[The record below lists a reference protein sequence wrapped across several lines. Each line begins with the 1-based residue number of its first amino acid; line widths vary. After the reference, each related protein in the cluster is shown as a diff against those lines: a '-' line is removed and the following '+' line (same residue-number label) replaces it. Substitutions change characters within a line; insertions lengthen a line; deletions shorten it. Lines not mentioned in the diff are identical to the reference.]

1 MTHMT
6 SNMQIDVAN
15 YRMLANGSRKLRHP
29 ILFLKWSNL
38 TTITAFSCP
47 NPNFSLFPLVYP
59 NIFCTFAIKYIPAYF
74 MKTDN
79 LKQYIEDL
87 NQQYKTGSA
96 REHAYRPALKVLMQ
110 SLLPKMVVTNEPAHV
125 DCGAPDYMVSREKDH
140 LPVFFIEAKD
150 LNDADLD
157 GRSKTGHKEQFDR
170 YKQALDRIIFTDY
183 LDFHLYEHGE
193 LFSTVRIAEVSGNKI
208 VGKPDAEE
216 DFLAMVDHLATSE
229 IQRITSAAQLAKIM
243 AGKARLLANII
254 ETAMNED
261 AESYENDNLH
271 GQYQAFKDVLIQE
284 LKISDFADI
293 YAQTI
298 AYGMFAARLHDDT
311 PEDFSREEAA
321 RLIPK
326 TNPFLRQIF
335 NNLAGNDLD
344 DRIAWVVDDLVTVFK
359 AANLQKIMKTYSSG
373 KRHHDPM
380 IHFYEDFLSEYNP
393 KLRKSKGVWY
403 TPQPVV
409 SFIVR
414 AVDEILQKEFGLAE
428 GLADYSMIEKDVVV
442 EQSRDRRTTDGM
454 KHEKRK
460 FHRVQILDPATG
472 TGTFLAEVVNQIYD
486 RYRDQQGIWQ
496 QYVEQHLLPR
506 LNGFEIL
513 MASYAV
519 AHLKLDMLLSETGYQ
534 HKSDKRLHVYLTNS
548 LEECN
553 NEPRTLFSQ
562 WLSREAAEA
571 NVIKRDRPVMVVI
584 GNPPYSGESQNK
596 GKWIMS
602 LMDAYKKEPG
612 GRVPLNERNP
622 KWLNDDYVKFIR
634 LAQNYIEKKGE
645 GIIGFINPHGYL
657 DNPTFRGMRWN
668 LLKTFDKIYTIDLH
682 GNSKKKET
690 CPDGSKDEN
699 VFDIMQG
706 VSINLFVK
714 TGKKGKDELGKVYHK
729 DLYGVRQQ
737 KYDFLDGATIE
748 SVGYEEILP
757 KAPMYFF
764 VPKDFGLE
772 EEYNN
777 GINVLDLFSLT
788 NVGVVTANDKVLINQ
803 ECNSLYKKVR
813 DFYNIEISDSC
824 INEITYRPFDNQ
836 YIYYDTKLVERSR
849 DKFMSHMRHE
859 DNLALLI
866 GRQGQVC
873 GNNRWNLVYIAK
885 GIVDFNVFYR
895 GGGNVFPLYLYKKNM
910 GKEERI
916 VNFNKELYDNIAQGL
931 TYLPCYDDNLLVD
944 PISEYN
950 GVLYPQD
957 LFDYIYAVLHSPSY
971 RERYKEFLKIDFP
984 RIPYPTDWE
993 KFRDLSEK
1001 GEELRQLHLMED
1013 LPSKTGVTFPVAG
1026 SLQVDCYRW
1035 ENNRVYINAEQYF
1048 EGVSESAWN
1057 FYIGGYQPAQKW
1069 LKDRKGMTLC
1079 MEDVLHYQRI
1089 IYVLQQTERIMQEID
1104 K

>member
-1 MTHMT
+1 MDLKEYISTVNQKFRAGNATEHT
-6 SNMQIDVAN
+6 
-15 YRMLANGSRKLRHP
+15 YRGVLE
-29 ILFLKWSNL
+29 
-38 TTITAFSCP
+38 
-47 NPNFSLFPLVYP
+47 
-59 NIFCTFAIKYIPAYF
+59 
-74 MKTDN
+74 
-79 LKQYIEDL
+79 Q
-87 NQQYKTGSA
+87 
-96 REHAYRPALKVLMQ
+96 LMQ
-110 SLLPKMVVTNEPAHV
+110 NLLPKLRIVNEPKREK
-125 DCGAPDYMVSREKDH
+125 CGAPDYIASRKDGM
-140 LPVFFIEAKD
+140 PVFYIEAKD
-150 LNDADLD
+150 IGDNDLD
-157 GRSKTGHKEQFDR
+157 GRNPHGHKEQFTR
-170 YKQALDRIIFTDY
+170 YKQALDYIIFTDY

-193 LFSTVRIAEVSGNKI
+193 FIDSVRIAEVKGDKI
-208 VGKPDAEE
+208 VPINENEE
-216 DFLAMVDHLATSE
+216 KFLNLIEHIGNNA
-229 IQRITSAAQLAKIM
+229 IQSITSASRLAKLM
-243 AGKARLLANII
+243 AGKARLLENII
-254 ETAMNED
+254 EQAMND
-261 AESYENDNLH
+261 DTESYANENLR

-284 LKISDFADI
+284 LKPEDFADI

-344 DRIAWVVDDLVTVFK
+344 ERIAWVVDDLVTVFQ
-359 AANLQKIMKTYSSG
+359 ATNLQKIMSSYSRD
-373 KRHHDPM
+373 KLHHDPM

-409 SFIVR
+409 GFIVR
-414 AVDEILQKEFGLAE
+414 AVDEILQKEFGLPE
-428 GLADYSMIEKDVVV
+428 GLADYSMIEREVAV

-486 RYRDQQGIWQ
+486 RYRDNQGIWQ

-519 AHLKLDMLLSETGYQ
+519 AHIKLDMLLGETGYRHQ
-534 HKSDKRLHVYLTNS
+534 TDKRLHVYLTNS
-548 LEECN
+548 LEESN
-553 NEPRTLFSQ
+553 NEPRTLFAQ
-562 WLSREAAEA
+562 WLSREATEA
-571 NVIKRDRPVMVVI
+571 NVIKRDYPVMVMI

-602 LMDAYKKEPG
+602 LMESYKKEPG
-612 GRVPLNERNP
+612 GKSQLNERNP

-634 LAQNYIEKKGE
+634 LAQDYIEKNGE

-714 TGKKGKDELGKVYHK
+714 TGKKSKDELGKVYHK
-729 DLYGVRQQ
+729 DLYGLRQN
-737 KYDFLDGATIE
+737 KYDFLDEVTIE
-748 SVGYEEILP
+748 SVGYKELQP
-757 KAPMYFF
+757 KEPMYFF
-764 VPKDFGLE
+764 VPKDFELQ
-772 EEYNN
+772 EEYDN
-777 GINVLDLFSLT
+777 GFKIDELFKVSS
-788 NVGVVTANDKVLINQ
+788 VSVVTANDSVLVDIN
-803 ECNSLYKKVR
+803 ENSLLKKVNEAFGNADKSFIER
-813 DFYNIEISDSC
+813 YN
-824 INEITYRPFDNQ
+824 YRPFDDR
-836 YIYYDTKLVERSR
+836 YIYYDVQKIERPR
-849 DKFMSHMRHE
+849 ETTMRHMKKP
-859 DNLALLI
+859 NIAILTCRQLA
-866 GRQGQVC
+866 
-873 GNNRWNLVYIAK
+873 GNEWLHVSVAD
-885 GIVDFNVFYR
+885 GIVDDCRVSSKTKER
-895 GGGNVFPLYLYKKNM
+895 GYVFPLYIYKENM
-910 GKEERI
+910 GKEECI
-916 VNFNKELYDNIAQGL
+916 VNFNKELYDNIAKGL
-931 TYLPCYDDNLLVD
+931 NYLPCYGDNVRVD
-944 PISEYN
+944 PISVYN

-957 LFDYIYAVLHSPSY
+957 LFDYIYAMLHSPSY

-984 RIPYPTDWE
+984 RIPYPTNWE
-993 KFRDLSEK
+993 KFRDLVEK

-1013 LPSKTGVTFPVAG
+1013 LPHSTGVSFPQAG
-1026 SLQVDCYRW
+1026 TLQVDCYRW
-1035 ENNRVYINAEQYF
+1035 EQNRVYINSEQYF
-1048 EGVSESAWN
+1048 EGVPESAWN

-1069 LKDRKGMTLC
+1069 LKDRKGITLSF
-1079 MEDVLHYQRI
+1079 EDVKHYQRI

-1104 K
+1104 QMLY

>member
-1 MTHMT
+1 
-6 SNMQIDVAN
+6 
-15 YRMLANGSRKLRHP
+15 
-29 ILFLKWSNL
+29 
-38 TTITAFSCP
+38 
-47 NPNFSLFPLVYP
+47 
-59 NIFCTFAIKYIPAYF
+59 
-74 MKTDN
+74 MKTDS
-79 LKQYIEDL
+79 LKQYLLDL
-87 NQQYKTGSA
+87 NQQYKTGVA
-96 REHAYRPALKVLMQ
+96 REHAYRPALKVLME
-110 SLLPKMVVTNEPAHV
+110 SLLPKMVVTNEPAHI
-125 DCGAPDYMVSREKDH
+125 DCGAPDYIVSREKDH

-150 LNDADLD
+150 LNDTDLD
-157 GRSKTGHKEQFDR
+157 GKAKSGHKEQFDR
-170 YKQALDRIIFTDY
+170 YKQALDHVIFTDY
-183 LDFHLYEHGE
+183 LDFHLYENGE
-193 LFSTVRIAEVSGNKI
+193 LTNTVRIAETRGNKI
-208 VGKPDAEE
+208 VGIPEAE
-216 DFLAMVDHLATSE
+216 DTFIAMIDHLAASA
-229 IQRITSAAQLAKIM
+229 IQRITSASKLAQLM

-254 ETAMNED
+254 ETAMNE
-261 AESYENDNLH
+261 ERSSYENDNLH
-271 GQYQAFKDVLIQE
+271 GQYNAFKEVLIQE

-335 NNLAGNDLD
+335 NNIAGNDLD
-344 DRIAWVVDDLVTVFK
+344 ERIAWVVDDLVTVFK
-359 AANLQKIMKTYSSG
+359 ATDLKKLMATYKRD

-409 SFIVR
+409 GFIVR
-414 AVDEILQKEFGLAE
+414 AVDEILQKEFGLSD
-428 GLADYSMIEKDVVV
+428 GLADYSTIERKVVA
-442 EQSRDRRTTDGM
+442 EQSRDKRTADGM
-454 KHEKRK
+454 KHMMQR

-486 RYRDQQGIWQ
+486 RYRDQQGFWQ

-519 AHLKLDMLLSETGYQ
+519 AHIKLDMLLSETGYQ
-534 HKSDKRLHVYLTNS
+534 HQSDKRLHVYLTNS
-548 LEECN
+548 LEESN
-553 NEPRTLFSQ
+553 NEPRTLFAQ
-562 WLSREAAEA
+562 WLSREATEA
-571 NVIKRDRPVMVVI
+571 NVIKRDYPVMVI
-584 GNPPYSGESQNK
+584 LGNPPYSGESQNK
-596 GKWIMS
+596 GKWILK
-602 LMDAYKKEPG
+602 LMEDYKKEPG
-612 GRVPLNERNP
+612 GKSPLDERNP

-634 LAQNYIEKKGE
+634 LAQYYIEKQGE

-729 DLYGVRQQ
+729 DLYGIRQQ
-737 KYDFLDGATIE
+737 KYDFLDGASIE
-748 SVGYEEILP
+748 NVGYEEIHP

-777 GINVLDLFSLT
+777 GINVVDLFSST

-803 ECNSLYKKVR
+803 KRNSLCINVKDCYS
-813 DFYNIEISDSC
+813 IEISDSC
-824 INEITYRPFDNQ
+824 INGITYRPFDNQ

-849 DKFMSHMRHE
+849 EKIMSHMRHKE
-859 DNLALLI
+859 NLALLV

-873 GNNRWNLVYIAK
+873 GNNMWNLVYIAK

-895 GGGNVFPLYLYKKNM
+895 GGGNVFPLYLYKENM
-910 GKEERI
+910 GQEERI
-916 VNFNKELYDNIAQGL
+916 VNFNKEFYDKIAKGL
-931 TYLPCYDDNLLVD
+931 NYLPCYDDNIMVD
-944 PISEYN
+944 PTSEYN

-993 KFRDLSEK
+993 KFRDLAEM
-1001 GEELRQLHLMED
+1001 GAELRELHLMED
-1013 LPSKTGVTFPVAG
+1013 IPSKTGVSYPVAG
-1026 SLQVDCYRW
+1026 SHQVDCYRW
-1035 ENNRVYINAEQYF
+1035 DNNRVYINADQYF
-1048 EGVSESAWN
+1048 EGVPESAWN

-1069 LKDRKGMTLC
+1069 LKDRKGRVLGF
-1079 MEDVLHYQRI
+1079 EDLKHYEQI
-1089 IYVLQQTERIMQEID
+1089 IYVLQQTERIMKEID
-1104 K
+1104 ELISD

>member
-1 MTHMT
+1 MDLKEYISTVNQKFRAGNATEHT
-6 SNMQIDVAN
+6 
-15 YRMLANGSRKLRHP
+15 YRGVLE
-29 ILFLKWSNL
+29 
-38 TTITAFSCP
+38 
-47 NPNFSLFPLVYP
+47 
-59 NIFCTFAIKYIPAYF
+59 
-74 MKTDN
+74 
-79 LKQYIEDL
+79 Q
-87 NQQYKTGSA
+87 
-96 REHAYRPALKVLMQ
+96 LMQ
-110 SLLPKMVVTNEPAHV
+110 SLLPKLRIVNEPKREK
-125 DCGAPDYMVSREKDH
+125 CGAPDYIASRKDGM
-140 LPVFFIEAKD
+140 PVFYIEAKD
-150 LNDADLD
+150 IGDNDLD
-157 GRSKTGHKEQFDR
+157 GRNPHGHKEQFTR
-170 YKQALDRIIFTDY
+170 YKQALDYIIFTDY

-193 LFSTVRIAEVSGNKI
+193 FIDSVRIAEVKGDKVVAINENEEKFLNLI
-208 VGKPDAEE
+208 EHVGSNA
-216 DFLAMVDHLATSE
+216 
-229 IQRITSAAQLAKIM
+229 IQSITSASRLAKLM
-243 AGKARLLANII
+243 AGKARLLENII
-254 ETAMNED
+254 EQAMND
-261 AESYENDNLH
+261 DTESYANKNLR

-284 LKISDFADI
+284 LKPEDFADI

-298 AYGMFAARLHDDT
+298 AYGMFAARLHDET
-311 PEDFSREEAA
+311 PDDFSREEAA

-344 DRIAWVVDDLVTVFK
+344 ERIAWVVDDLVTVFR
-359 AANLQKIMKTYSSG
+359 ATNLQKIMASYSRD
-373 KRHHDPM
+373 KLHHDPM

-409 SFIVR
+409 GFIVR
-414 AVDEILQKEFGLAE
+414 AVDEILQKDFGLPE
-428 GLADYSMIEKDVVV
+428 GLADYSMIEREVAV
-442 EQSRDRRTTDGM
+442 EQSRDKRTTDGM

-486 RYRDQQGIWQ
+486 RYRDNQGIWQ

-519 AHLKLDMLLSETGYQ
+519 AHIKLDMLLSETGYQ
-534 HKSDKRLHVYLTNS
+534 HNTDKRLHVYLTNS
-548 LEECN
+548 LEESN
-553 NEPRTLFSQ
+553 NEPRTLFAQ
-562 WLSREAAEA
+562 WLSQEATEA
-571 NVIKRDRPVMVVI
+571 NVIKRDYPVMVMI

-602 LMDAYKKEPG
+602 LMESYKKEPG
-612 GRVPLNERNP
+612 GKSQLNERNP

-634 LAQNYIEKKGE
+634 LAQDYIENNGE

-714 TGKKGKDELGKVYHK
+714 TGKKAKDELGKVYHK
-729 DLYGVRQQ
+729 DLYGLRQS
-737 KYDFLDGATIE
+737 KYDFLDEATIE
-748 SVGYEEILP
+748 SIGYEEITP

-772 EEYNN
+772 EEYNS

-788 NVGVVTANDKVLINQ
+788 NVGVVTANDKVLIGQ
-803 ECNSLYKKVR
+803 EPNTLCTNVG
-813 DFYNIEISDSC
+813 DHYNIETTDSC
-824 INEITYRPFDNQ
+824 INNITYRPFDNQ

-849 DKFMSHMRHE
+849 EKIMSQMRHE
-859 DNLALLI
+859 ENIALLV

-873 GNNRWNLVYIAK
+873 GNNIWNLVYIAK

-895 GGGNVFPLYLYKKNM
+895 GGGNVFPLYLYKENM
-910 GKEERI
+910 GVDERI
-916 VNFNKELYDNIAQGL
+916 VNFNKDMYDKIAKGL
-931 TYLPCYDDNLLVD
+931 NYLPCYDDNVLVD
-944 PISEYN
+944 PTSEYN

-984 RIPYPTDWE
+984 RIPYPMDWE
-993 KFRDLSEK
+993 KFRDLAEK
-1001 GEELRQLHLMED
+1001 GEELRQLHLMEG
-1013 LPSKTGVTFPVAG
+1013 LPNSTGVSFPVAG

-1035 ENNRVYINAEQYF
+1035 ENNRVYINSEQYF
-1048 EGVSESAWN
+1048 EGVPESAWS

-1069 LKDRKGMTLC
+1069 LKDRKGLTLTF
-1079 MEDVLHYQRI
+1079 EDVKHYQQI

-1104 K
+1104 CINKV

>member
-1 MTHMT
+1 MTE
-6 SNMQIDVAN
+6 
-15 YRMLANGSRKLRHP
+15 
-29 ILFLKWSNL
+29 
-38 TTITAFSCP
+38 
-47 NPNFSLFPLVYP
+47 
-59 NIFCTFAIKYIPAYF
+59 
-74 MKTDN
+74 N
-79 LKQYIEDL
+79 LKLYIDEL
-87 NQQYKTGSA
+87 NKQYKTSIA
-96 REHAYRPALKVLMQ
+96 REHSYRPALKDLLQ
-110 SLLPKMVVTNEPAHV
+110 SLLPKMVVTNEPAHFE
-125 DCGAPDYMVSREKDH
+125 CGAPDYIIQREKDH
-140 LPVFFIEAKD
+140 LPVFFVEAKD
-150 LNDADLD
+150 VNDNDLD
-157 GRSKTGHKEQFDR
+157 GRNKNAHKEQFDR
-170 YKQALDRIIFTDY
+170 YKQALDYIIFTDY

-193 LFSTVRIAEVSGNKI
+193 FVDSVRIAEIKGDKV
-208 VGKPDAEE
+208 VGISEAE
-216 DFLAMVDHLATSE
+216 DKFLSMIQHLGSSA
-229 IQRITSAAQLAKIM
+229 IQRITSAPRLAKLM

-254 ETAMNED
+254 ETAMNDETQ
-261 AESYENDNLH
+261 SYENDNLQ
-271 GQYQAFKDVLIQE
+271 GQYNAFKDVLIQE
-284 LKISDFADI
+284 LKKEDFADI

-344 DRIAWVVDDLVTVFK
+344 ERIAWVVDDLVTVFQ
-359 AANLQKIMKTYSSG
+359 ATNLQKIMASYSRE
-373 KRHHDPM
+373 KLHHDPM

-414 AVDEILQKEFGLAE
+414 ALDEILQKEFGLPE
-428 GLADYSMIEKDVVV
+428 GLADYSMIEREVSV

-454 KHEKRK
+454 KHVKRK

-486 RYRDQQGIWQ
+486 RYRDNQGIWQ

-519 AHLKLDMLLSETGYQ
+519 AHIKLDMLLSETGYQ
-534 HKSDKRLHVYLTNS
+534 HQTDKRLHVYLTNS
-548 LEECN
+548 LEESN
-553 NEPRTLFSQ
+553 NEPRTLFAQ
-562 WLSREAAEA
+562 WLSREATEA
-571 NVIKRDRPVMVVI
+571 NVIKRDYPVMVMI

-602 LMDAYKKEPG
+602 LMESYKKEPG
-612 GRVPLNERNP
+612 GKSQLNERNP

-634 LAQNYIEKKGE
+634 LAQDYIEKNGE
-645 GIIGFINPHGYL
+645 GVIGFINPHGYL

-714 TGKKGKDELGKVYHK
+714 TGKKSKDELGKVYHK
-729 DLYGVRQQ
+729 DLYGLRQN
-737 KYDFLDGATIE
+737 KYDFLDEATIE
-748 SVGYEEILP
+748 SVGYKELKP
-757 KAPMYFF
+757 KEPMYFF
-764 VPKDFGLE
+764 VPKDFELQ
-772 EEYNN
+772 EEYNK
-777 GINVLDLFSLT
+777 GFEVGELFNLY
-788 NVGVVTANDKVLINQ
+788 NVGVVTSNDTTLVNYDLGHLKSNVEEIITKP
-803 ECNSLYKKVR
+803 YKKELECK
-813 DFYNIEISDSC
+813 FS
-824 INEITYRPFDNQ
+824 YRAMDNRWL
-836 YIYYDTKLVERSR
+836 YYDTKLIERAR
-849 DKFMSHMRHE
+849 LDVMGHMLHR
-859 DNLALLI
+859 DNLAMVI
-866 GRQGQVC
+866 GKHCVDDWKYVFISDAVT
-873 GNNRWNLVYIAK
+873 NFNFIATA
-885 GIVDFNVFYR
+885 GRLGAGY
-895 GGGNVFPLYLYKKNM
+895 VFPLYLYNENM

-916 VNFNKELYDNIAQGL
+916 VNIKKDLYDRIAKGL
-931 TYLPCYDDNLLVD
+931 NYLPCYDDNVLID
-944 PISEYN
+944 PTSEYN

-993 KFRDLSEK
+993 KFRDLAEK
-1001 GEELRQLHLMED
+1001 GEELRQLHLMEN
-1013 LPSKTGVTFPVAG
+1013 LPNSTGVSFPLAG
-1026 SLQVDCYRW
+1026 TLQVDCYRW
-1035 ENNRVYINAEQYF
+1035 VDNRVYINSEQYF
-1048 EGVSESAWN
+1048 EGVPESAWN

-1069 LKDRKGMTLC
+1069 LKDRKGMILSF
-1079 MEDVLHYQRI
+1079 EDVKHYQRI
-1089 IYVLQQTERIMQEID
+1089 IYVLQQTERMMKEID
-1104 K
+1104 ELLS